1 MIPVVGQADVLQLDI
16 AAILYI
22 AVTYQEITLVARR
35 SLRPLGIFVVVG
47 CPTGIIGIHSNI
59 TDVTQLYILQVT
71 IEDIVTMRTL
81 KHEAERQILPCQVV
95 GQAPCIVWVG
105 ITDDGTVCLGN
116 LAIMIEVKVTDFTN
130 LRLHGCCTCKGI
142 LRIGTYGCFI
152 VIESILYIAIDGTDR
167 ATIALYKHVICTIPQ
182 GVGILV
188 TIQAA
193 NLILVEC
200 QVRIDVPM
208 PAVAVNR
215 SDAQCQLKTLVGYIT
230 RVGQLVRETCR
241 RRNLHLLQQ
250 VAGLL
255 VIIVGSEGQAV
266 VKQSE
271 VNTEVILSSG
281 LPLDI

>member
-1 MIPVVGQADVLQLDI
+1 
-16 AAILYI
+16 
-22 AVTYQEITLVARR
+22 
-35 SLRPLGIFVVVG
+35 
-47 CPTGIIGIHSNI
+47 
-59 TDVTQLYILQVT
+59 
-71 IEDIVTMRTL
+71 MRTL
-81 KHEAERQILPCQVV
+81 KHEAERQVLPGQVV

-105 ITDDGTVCLGN
+105 ITNDGTVGICY
-116 LAIMIEVKVTDFTN
+116 LAIMIEVKITDFTN
-130 LRLHGCCTCKGI
+130 LRLHVSITFKCI
-142 LRIGTYGCFI
+142 LRIGTYGSLI
-152 VIESILYIAIDGTDR
+152 VIETILYITINGTDR
-167 ATIALYKHVICTIPQ
+167 TTIALDKHVICTIPQ